1 MNKVKLEDF
10 ACGQCKKIPKPG
22 DKIYICSGCNSKR
35 YSCEACYLVLQEIAE
50 EKPRKRS
57 WYPMGHNHGSN
68 DSMLKFEPTLTKLFS
83 EYFTPHDGFCS
94 NSKYGCQKEFF
105 PQKVHEKS
113 CIYQVV
119 PCPSFN
125 CKDVISFKD
134 VEDHIEQCH
143 KEIYKSAC
151 KEMLKVDKEWNFK
164 GTEIELD
171 EITCCLSSYDQKF
184 FAQVEVREDD
194 LYFKV
199 IMLGHQVNAIPFG
212 INMTFFL
219 EDGKNILMKDRV
231 YPITDVSSARDVGFS
246 KVSLEKLT
254 QYFDTKSMELKC
266 QPKIDF
272 CLKIVNE
279 KMDEI
284 AKDKTEN
291 SESGNTSIS

>member
-1 MNKVKLEDF
+1 MKTF
-10 ACGQCKKIPKPG
+10 I
-22 DKIYICSGCNSKR
+22 
-35 YSCEACYLVLQEIAE
+35 
-50 EKPRKRS
+50 
-57 WYPMGHNHGSN
+57 
-68 DSMLKFEPTLTKLFS
+68 
-83 EYFTPHDGFCS
+83 
-94 NSKYGCQKEFF
+94 
-105 PQKVHEKS
+105 
-113 CIYQVV
+113 
-119 PCPSFN
+119 
-125 CKDVISFKD
+125 
-134 VEDHIEQCH
+134 
-143 KEIYKSAC
+143 
-151 KEMLKVDKEWNFK
+151 EMLKVDKEWNFK
-164 GTEIELD
+164 GTEFGLD

-219 EDGKNILMKDRV
+219 EDGKIISMKDRV
-231 YPITDVSSARDVGFS
+231 YPITDVSSAKDVGFS

-284 AKDKTEN
+284 AKDKTEKA
-291 SESGNTSIS
+291 ESGNTSIS

>member
-1 MNKVKLEDF
+1 MDKGLWDKVKLEDLKCTYCF
-10 ACGQCKKIPKPG
+10 RIPKPG

-119 PCPSFN
+119 PCPAFY
-125 CKDVISFKD
+125 CKDFISFKD
-134 VEDHIEQCH
+134 VEDHIEQSH
-143 KEIYKSAC
+143 

-184 FAQVEVREDD
+184 FAQVVVREDD

-219 EDGKNILMKDRV
+219 EDGKNFSMKNRV
-231 YPITDVSSARDVGFS
+231 YPVSENDKTNNFLKFPLKQIT
-246 KVSLEKLT
+246 E
-254 QYFDTKSMELKC
+254 YFDSKSMELKR

-284 AKDKTEN
+284 AKDKN
-291 SESGNTSIS
+291 ANVESGKKI